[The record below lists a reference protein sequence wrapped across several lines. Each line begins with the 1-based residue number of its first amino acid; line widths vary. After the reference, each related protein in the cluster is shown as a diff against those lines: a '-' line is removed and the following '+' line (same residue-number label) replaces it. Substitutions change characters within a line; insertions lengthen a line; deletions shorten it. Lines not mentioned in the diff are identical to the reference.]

1 MLRKVIAGGLSIFMT
16 GCAPLSLPRYIPS
29 RNVETQRFY
38 AGYERVLPAVRQAM
52 QEMGWQ
58 VAQEADPNVFE
69 IGNADHQADQAIL
82 FISEPRPGQALW
94 GSRQAR
100 LNIYIYSQGEV
111 SDMEIRRLE
120 VRRGWILRA
129 RRFGAPDEIQ
139 DFFARVR
146 GLLGMPGS
154 FDQ

>member
-1 MLRKVIAGGLSIFMT
+1 MLRKVIAGGLLVFMT

-38 AGYERVLPAVRQAM
+38 AGYERVLPAARQAM

-58 VAQEADPNVFE
+58 MAQEADPNIFE
-69 IGNADHQADQAIL
+69 IGNADNQADQAIL
-82 FISEPRPGQALW
+82 IISEPRPERALW

-120 VRRGWILRA
+120 VCRGWILRT

-139 DFFARVR
+139 AFFKRVR
-146 GLLGMPGS
+146 DLLGISGS
-154 FDQ
+154 FGG